1 MFIYKLV
8 LIVHVINV
16 ILLIAVVLLQ
26 TGKGSEVGFA
36 FGSGAAQT
44 MFGSSGGKTFI
55 TRFTVILAVLFMG
68 TSIFLALFQAKKFG
82 TYKGVMDN
90 VKTEQPAAPAN
101 APSNAPAGGQS
112 SQPLQPAK
120 PAGNL
125 PQADK

>member
-1 MFIYKLV
+1 MLLYKLV
-8 LIVHVINV
+8 LLIHTLNV

-55 TRFTVILAVLFMG
+55 TRLTVVLAVLFMS
-68 TSIFLALFQAKKFG
+68 TSIFLALYQAKNMG

-90 VKTEQPAAPAN
+90 VKTEQPVPGAQPQSGQPAQP
-101 APSNAPAGGQS
+101 AQPAG
-112 SQPLQPAK
+112 SQPASK
-120 PAGNL
+120 L